1 MVDNINEQ
9 RIRDEFAELVEIDS
23 LSFAERDMADC
34 LKKKLL
40 SMGFSVEEDN
50 AGSHYNGNAGNVY
63 GYLKGTLPGEPILLS
78 AHMDVVEPGIGR
90 QAVFSGDGRIT
101 SAGDTVLGADDAAG
115 IVEILEGIRT
125 VLENGL
131 PHRDIEVLFPIGE
144 ELYIKG
150 TNVFDFEKIRAR
162 DAYVLDLS
170 GKIGTAALQAPSIIS
185 FQVTVRGKA
194 AHAGFEPE
202 KGIHAV
208 ALMSKAIGKIKQ
220 GHIDEKTTFN
230 IGTVMG
236 GVGTN
241 IVPESCVCRG
251 EVRSY
256 VHTEAL
262 QCIEIMRD
270 IFEKTLAG
278 TGAEFDIQTDVHMKA
293 YKIDESDSVVRRFCE
308 ACAHMNIACK
318 LTCTFGGSD
327 NNNFVEHGLHG
338 IVLSCGMYQVHST
351 EEYATVED
359 LRLGAVLVAELV
371 SGGCTNI

>member
-1 MVDNINEQ
+1 M
-9 RIRDEFAELVEIDS
+9 
-23 LSFAERDMADC
+23 
-34 LKKKLL
+34 
-40 SMGFSVEEDN
+40 
-50 AGSHYNGNAGNVY
+50 
-63 GYLKGTLPGEPILLS
+63 
-78 AHMDVVEPGIGR
+78 
-90 QAVFSGDGRIT
+90 
-101 SAGDTVLGADDAAG
+101 
-115 IVEILEGIRT
+115 
-125 VLENGL
+125 
-131 PHRDIEVLFPIGE
+131 
-144 ELYIKG
+144 
-150 TNVFDFEKIRAR
+150 
-162 DAYVLDLS
+162 
-170 GKIGTAALQAPSIIS
+170 
-185 FQVTVRGKA
+185 
-194 AHAGFEPE
+194 
-202 KGIHAV
+202 
-208 ALMSKAIGKIKQ
+208 
-220 GHIDEKTTFN
+220 
-230 IGTVMG
+230 
-236 GVGTN
+236 
-241 IVPESCVCRG
+241 PESCVCRG

>member
-1 MVDNINEQ
+1 MFCRNMVDNINEQ

-101 SAGDTVLGADDAAG
+101 SAGDTVLGADDVAG
-115 IVEILEGIRT
+115 IVEILEGIRA
-125 VLENGL
+125 VLEAGL
-131 PHRDIEVLFPIGE
+131 PHRDIEVLFPIAE

-236 GVGTN
+236 GCWYKYCAG
-241 IVPESCVCRG
+241 ILCLSW
-251 EVRSY
+251 RS
-256 VHTEAL
+256 
-262 QCIEIMRD
+262 Q
-270 IFEKTLAG
+270 
-278 TGAEFDIQTDVHMKA
+278 
-293 YKIDESDSVVRRFCE
+293 
-308 ACAHMNIACK
+308 K
-318 LTCTFGGSD
+318 LCS
-327 NNNFVEHGLHG
+327 
-338 IVLSCGMYQVHST
+338 Y
-351 EEYATVED
+351 
-359 LRLGAVLVAELV
+359 
-371 SGGCTNI
+371 